1 MSEAWT
7 WTYAGADGSQLSG
20 PALPTT
26 AFPTQTDAEAWL
38 SESWEDLGDEGVDS
52 VTLSCDGAVVYGPM
66 SLQPG
71 S

>member
-20 PALPTT
+20 PTLPTT